1 MNARTAAPSVQPLA
15 HTIPEAAALL
25 GVGRT
30 TVYELIRSGELPSIR
45 IRRGRRVTRAAI
57 EAYLA
62 DRTAA

>member
-1 MNARTAAPSVQPLA
+1 MNARATAPGLAPLA

-30 TVYELIRSGELPSIR
+30 TVYELIRAGELPSIR
-45 IRRGRRVTRAAI
+45 IRSGRRVTRAAI
-57 EAYLA
+57 DAFLA

>member
-1 MNARTAAPSVQPLA
+1 VNARTAAPGLAPLA
-15 HTIPEAAALL
+15 YTIPEAAALL

-30 TVYELIRSGELPSIR
+30 TVYELIRSGELASIR

>member
-1 MNARTAAPSVQPLA
+1 MNARTAAPGVQPLA
-15 HTIPEAAALL
+15 YTIPEAAALL

-62 DRTAA
+62 DRAAA